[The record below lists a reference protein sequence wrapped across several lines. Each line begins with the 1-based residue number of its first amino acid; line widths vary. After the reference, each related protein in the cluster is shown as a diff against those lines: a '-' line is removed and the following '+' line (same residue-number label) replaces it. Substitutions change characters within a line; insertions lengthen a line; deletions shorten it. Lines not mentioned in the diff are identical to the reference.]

1 MKDLISERPNITP
14 VGLGNSESMFDMSGY
29 EAGYRMDGDDS
40 KPASDE
46 DGEDDTPEEEND
58 DDDDDD
64 DRVSTIPRKCPAGP
78 TSKKKAVQVRKMK
91 APKAD
96 SHRDKKSKVL
106 DCYADLASA
115 EEVTNQKE
123 LELKKAR
130 MENASAKIKAKAEI
144 QIQRDKLKAEMRMLQ
159 KKQEHNYR
167 MARLNLQLTQRQ
179 GGGTSS
185 SLSAGFYSASPD
197 TSSVGVSGLF
207 NADECSQ
214 SPTTSFGTGLS
225 SPFDLDNFDYD
236 TSLSSPAAP
245 AHLSTPN

>member
-64 DRVSTIPRKCPAGP
+64 DDRVSTIPRKRPAGP

-130 MENASAKIKAKAEI
+130 MENASAKIKAKVEI

-159 KKQEHNYR
+159 KKQDHNYR
-167 MARLNLQLTQRQ
+167 MARLNLQLAQRQ
-179 GGGTSS
+179 GDASS
-185 SLSAGFYSASPD
+185 SLSAGFYSASPNP
-197 TSSVGVSGLF
+197 SVVASGLF

-214 SPTTSFGTGLS
+214 SPTTSFDTGLS
-225 SPFDLDNFDYD
+225 SPFDLDNLDYD
-236 TSLSSPAAP
+236 TSPSSP
-245 AHLSTPN
+245 HLSTLN